1 MRPSSL
7 SIIGNRFTFRF
18 RGGGIYKILSS
29 KDSQTVEAEIEVDNE
44 HAEREETPAKSK
56 LRQLLS
62 RDIYYGSLAFNFAA
76 FMLPALYG
84 TLSKLWVANI
94 DSSQVVTTDIYTYI
108 GVIVEVLNEGLPR
121 TAFTVIGDRTTR
133 TIRSRLSL
141 SYTLIIVQ
149 AILGIILTCVFL
161 GSSKELAAAFVPREV
176 RETSLTYV
184 RISSVQAFSSAIEV
198 AVASATRALD
208 HPDVPLATSSV
219 KFVVNII
226 LDLLIISKFHVGKS
240 APTVNGQAL
249 IRMACDLTSALTGL
263 VYFVIIALKLQR
275 QSREGE
281 EGVRAVRPSFMGL
294 KTLVMPG
301 IPTFLESAMRNA
313 VYLWLIHGIVNM
325 GSDYATAWGVFNTIR
340 WGIAMVAVQALEAS
354 TLTFVG
360 HAWGKWRGQVGPEVK
375 KPAATKKDLSI
386 ITRPAWISCI
396 IALAIE
402 IPLCIFLSLWGIKG
416 FAFYLS
422 QSEQVAEITQKM
434 WRTIDW
440 CYIFYALNYQISAI
454 LLATTTNWYLLQSL
468 VSNLFWMLP
477 WAIAVTRVGMTPSNA
492 WKYHSVIFGGSL
504 VFSFLSVCFTLALWA
519 WLLTKGKV
527 SLAPV
532 TKTV

>member
-1 MRPSSL
+1 ML
-7 SIIGNRFTFRF
+7 TT
-18 RGGGIYKILSS
+18 
-29 KDSQTVEAEIEVDNE
+29 KDIQTVEAETEIGNE
-44 HAEREETPAKSK
+44 HAEVEDERDPRTRLKK
-56 LRQLLS
+56 LASRQT
-62 RDIYYGSLAFNFAA
+62 YYGSLLFNFGA

-94 DSSQVVTTDIYTYI
+94 DSSKVVTTDVYTYI
-108 GVIVEVLNEGLPR
+108 GVVVEVLNEGLPR
-121 TAFTVIGDRTTR
+121 TAYTIIGDRTTR

-141 SYTLIIVQ
+141 SYTLIAVQ
-149 AILGIILTCVFL
+149 AILGLILTFVFI

-176 RETSLTYV
+176 RETSLDYV
-184 RISSVQAFSSAIEV
+184 RISSVQALSSALEV

-208 HPDVPLATSSV
+208 HPDVPLVISSV
-219 KFVVNII
+219 KFVVNIV
-226 LDLLIISKFHVGKS
+226 LDLLIISKFHVGNRK
-240 APTVNGQAL
+240 PTVNGQAL
-249 IRMACDLTSALTGL
+249 IRMACDLTSAVTGL
-263 VYFVIIALKLQR
+263 VYFVFIAMKLQR
-275 QSREGE
+275 RSREDE
-281 EGVRAVRPSFMGL
+281 ERVRPSYKAL
-294 KTLVMPG
+294 KTLVRPG

-313 VYLWLIHGIVNM
+313 IYLWLIHGIVDM

-340 WGIAMVAVQALEAS
+340 WGIVMVPVQALEAS

-360 HAWGKWRGQVGPEVK
+360 HAWGEWRNQVGPERK
-375 KPAATKKDLSI
+375 RAKATKKALSV

-402 IPLCIFLSLWGIKG
+402 IPFCIFLSIWGIDS

-422 QSEQVAEITQKM
+422 QSEPVANITQKM

-454 LLATTTNWYLLQSL
+454 LLATTTNWYLIQALG
-468 VSNLFWMLP
+468 SNLLWMLP
-477 WAIAVTRVGMTPSNA
+477 WAIAVTRIGMTPSNA

-504 VFSFLSVCFTLALWA
+504 VFSFFNVCAVLALWA

-532 TKTV
+532 RNSL

>member
-1 MRPSSL
+1 MKVFLVQL
-7 SIIGNRFTFRF
+7 S
-18 RGGGIYKILSS
+18 
-29 KDSQTVEAEIEVDNE
+29 
-44 HAEREETPAKSK
+44 P
-56 LRQLLS
+56 LL
-62 RDIYYGSLAFNFAA
+62 
-76 FMLPALYG
+76 
-84 TLSKLWVANI
+84 
-94 DSSQVVTTDIYTYI
+94 
-108 GVIVEVLNEGLPR
+108 
-121 TAFTVIGDRTTR
+121 RTTR

-141 SYTLIIVQ
+141 SYTLIGVQ
-149 AILGIILTCVFL
+149 AILGLILTFVFI

-176 RETSLTYV
+176 RETSLDYV
-184 RISSVQAFSSAIEV
+184 RISSVQALSSALEV

-208 HPDVPLATSSV
+208 HPDVPLVISSV

-226 LDLLIISKFHVGKS
+226 LDLLIILRFHVGS
-240 APTVNGQAL
+240 REPTVNGQAL

-263 VYFVIIALKLQR
+263 VYFVFIALKMQR
-275 QSREGE
+275 QSHDE
-281 EGVRAVRPSFMGL
+281 EKVKPSYKAL
-294 KTLVMPG
+294 KTLVRPG
-301 IPTFLESAMRNA
+301 IPTFLESAIRNA
-313 VYLWLIHGIVNM
+313 IYLWLIHGIVDM

-340 WGIAMVAVQALEAS
+340 WGIVMVPVQALEAS

-360 HAWGKWRGQVGPEVK
+360 HAWGKWRNQVGPERERAK
-375 KPAATKKDLSI
+375 ATKKDLSV

-402 IPLCIFLSLWGIKG
+402 IPFCIFLSIWGIDG

-422 QSEQVAEITQKM
+422 QSEPVANITQRM

-454 LLATTTNWYLLQSL
+454 LLATTTNWYLIQALG
-468 VSNLFWMLP
+468 SNLLWMLP
-477 WAIAVTRVGMTPSNA
+477 WAIAVTRMGMTPSNA

-504 VFSFLSVCFTLALWA
+504 VFSFFNVCAILALWA

-532 TKTV
+532 RSSL